1 MERRNN
7 SSFHINQKRLK
18 EFLINNISFFHRQ
31 RHNFLQHTH
40 RSFHISHIFYQHTSL
55 AVLFTQVTT
64 AGIFHHIIYH
74 FTESLTLIERTI
86 RVGDKEQR
94 HPTTFQ
100 EDLLCSQACCQTT
113 ERNNTKQFF
122 RFRAEQVRNVSRRER
137 NASTS
142 LIQHQTVQFTI
153 KQHTFATARHVISRQ

>member
-100 EDLLCSQACCQTT
+100 EDLLCSQACCRRRRGTIRSNSSVSGGT
-113 ERNNTKQFF
+113 GPKRS
-122 RFRAEQVRNVSRRER
+122 SRRER

-142 LIQHQTVQFTI
+142 LSSI
-153 KQHTFATARHVISRQ
+153 KPSNSR